1 MKLKIE
7 SFALALLFILFFSG
21 CEENFSPKGEFEE
34 KFALTCIV
42 RGDTSLQIAS
52 IYSSYDV
59 EGYDPSVHQENP
71 AYFGADIRLW
81 YQDTVYVFKESS
93 VFNSNNPDSI
103 FHFYYLDNFKPSATN
118 ELLEI
123 EATLK
128 NGKRLKASCYTPARF
143 VFDTK
148 ETSNTIPPV
157 NTSTVNVVWDSDA
170 KNNFYVGRIKV
181 KYFLNVGGNV
191 EQKWLILP
199 SKLIS
204 NNGELIPI
212 YPVPSKSQAIAYSLG
227 AINNVMQSISSGIE
241 NKGSITVSNKA
252 IIEVLSIDENLSRYY
267 SSLQEDNKYT
277 VRVNESDYS
286 NVDGGFGLFGSL
298 QMNSRKIT
306 VQPEYIESFGYK
318 VIYEN

>member
-1 MKLKIE
+1 MKKIY
-7 SFALALLFILFFSG
+7 SIIIILFVFILIG

-81 YQDTVYVFKESS
+81 YQDTVYVFKDSS
-93 VFNSNNPDSI
+93 VFNSNNPDSL

-118 ELLEI
+118 ELIEI

-157 NTSTVNVVWDSDA
+157 NTSTVNIVWDSDSN
-170 KNNFYVGRIKV
+170 NNFFVGRIKV
-181 KYFLNVGGNV
+181 KYFLNMGGNV

-199 SKLIS
+199 VKLIS
-204 NNGELIPI
+204 HEGELIPI
-212 YPVPSKSQAIAYSLG
+212 YPVPSKSHAIAYSVS
-227 AINNVMQSISSGIE
+227 AINNVMQSISSGID
-241 NKGSITVSNKA
+241 NKATITVSNKA
-252 IIEVLSIDENLSRYY
+252 VVEVLSIDENLSRYY

-318 VIYEN
+318 VFYEN

>member
-7 SFALALLFILFFSG
+7 SFALALLFILLFSG

-81 YQDTVYVFKESS
+81 YQDTVYVFKDSS
-93 VFNSNNPDSI
+93 VFNSNNPDSL

-118 ELLEI
+118 EFLEI

-148 ETSNTIPPV
+148 ETSSTIPAV
-157 NTSTVNVVWDSDA
+157 NTSTVNIVWNSDA

-199 SKLIS
+199 AKLIS

-212 YPVPSKSQAIAYSLG
+212 YPVPSKSQAIAYSIS